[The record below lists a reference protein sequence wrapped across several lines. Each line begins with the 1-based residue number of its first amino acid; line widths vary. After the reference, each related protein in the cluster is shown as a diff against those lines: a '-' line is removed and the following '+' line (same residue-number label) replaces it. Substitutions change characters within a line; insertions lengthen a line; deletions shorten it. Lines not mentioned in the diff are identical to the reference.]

1 MDGRMDRRT
10 DGRTDGRTEAGMQA
24 GDSTFKAPSMVVLP
38 GDVELPEEVVEG
50 RPDTG
55 EVGQDVI
62 GRV

>member
-1 MDGRMDRRT
+1 MDGRMDRQT
-10 DGRTDGRTEAGMQA
+10 DGRTDGRTQA
-24 GDSTFKAPSMVVLP
+24 CDSTFKAPSMVVLP